1 MANETIETT
10 ATEVTYDSTPTAVAT
25 TTDRDYGVAT
35 TESGDGE
42 GFDVKSGVIGAAVTA
57 VIGAVAFGIKKGV
70 SLAKKKSDEKKAKI
84 IADYEAQKAANAAEA
99 AKETEAKAEEPK
111 AEEPK
116 AEEPKAEQ
124 PKEEPK
130 KDEKKK

>member
-10 ATEVTYDSTPTAVAT
+10 ATEVTYDTEPTAVAT

-35 TESGDGE
+35 TESGDSDS
-42 GFDVKSGVIGAAVTA
+42 FDIKSGIIGAAVTA
-57 VIGAVAFGIKKGV
+57 VIGAVAFGVKKGV

-99 AKETEAKAEEPK
+99 QKEAEAKTEETK
-111 AEEPK
+111 EEPK